1 MENRVNSLETDLELL
16 KKDMSAC
23 QSSIRQDILHLREV
37 RTELP
42 QWIKNAAAA
51 IVLAIF
57 AQTIST
63 VWWAS
68 ELSAKQNNMQMQVK
82 KNTAFIDA
90 WPSMHNEVMV
100 GLAEIKAES
109 RHMKKMKI
117 LSQIR
122 EASGNKAAYQKF
134 VQTMLKKFGV
144 KSPAELEGDKK
155 KEFYDALDAG
165 WEGDNEE
172 PEPGDKKESA
182 VTENCG
188 QDHSKMTGKCPECGK
203 QLNEETIEE
212 NMGGLAKAMN
222 SLSDKPEFK
231 KIKKNLKSLS
241 MRATETQMVY
251 SKDKKKTSAAAKQIK
266 TQLGK
271 LASKVDKKAAAKL
284 TKMATLAATYESVE
298 EAVSAELSEAANAKS
313 VISDL
318 KKKLS
323 LLNGDV
329 KSGNINDIIGR
340 LENIEIF
347 IGKSVKDLKK
357 NLKEAVST
365 DCRTKGYKE
374 AVKRS
379 LLRKEKRAAKAT
391 QQTIEDANKKTL
403 EAANKKLTG
412 EDMTAGGSDAT
423 GEIAGKDMPLKKK
436 KTLKRFKDA

>member
-1 MENRVNSLETDLELL
+1 
-16 KKDMSAC
+16 
-23 QSSIRQDILHLREV
+23 
-37 RTELP
+37 
-42 QWIKNAAAA
+42 
-51 IVLAIF
+51 
-57 AQTIST
+57 
-63 VWWAS
+63 
-68 ELSAKQNNMQMQVK
+68 
-82 KNTAFIDA
+82 
-90 WPSMHNEVMV
+90 
-100 GLAEIKAES
+100 
-109 RHMKKMKI
+109 MKI

-122 EASGNKAAYQKF
+122 EASGDKAAYQKF

-172 PEPGDKKESA
+172 PEAGDKKESA

-203 QLNEETIEE
+203 QLNEETLEE
-212 NMGGLAKAMN
+212 NMKGIAKALT
-222 SLSDKPEFK
+222 SLAGKPEYK
-231 KIKKNLKSLS
+231 KVAKNLKSLA
-241 MRATETQMVY
+241 MRAAEG
-251 SKDKKKTSAAAKQIK
+251 DKKSAKQVA
-266 TQLGK
+266 TQLDKLIMKVGK
-271 LASKVDKKAAAKL
+271 KEAKKLMGLADL
-284 TKMATLAATYESVE
+284 ATTYESVE

-379 LLRKEKRAAKAT
+379 LLRKEKRVAKAT